1 MGEVIS
7 PKELEPPEPY
17 SLGYKVGN
25 LLVVA
30 GQTAQSDDGKP
41 VGLGDPKAQAE
52 CVYRRIGLILRDAG
66 ATPQDVIFIR
76 TFLTDMRN
84 QPLVREVRA
93 NFFQGHKPASTS
105 IQVVAL
111 ARPEWLLEV
120 DVMAVV
126 GQSKGATL

>member
-7 PKELEPPEPY
+7 PKELQPPEPY

-30 GQTAQSDDGKP
+30 GQTAQSDDGNP
-41 VGLGDPKAQAE
+41 VGLGDAKAQAE
-52 CVYRRIGLILRDAG
+52 CVFRRIGLILRDAG

-105 IQVVAL
+105 VQVVAL

-120 DVMAVV
+120 DVMVVV
-126 GQSKGATL
+126 G